1 MRKYWIFLLAIVFCA
16 AFLILPGLAEN
27 EVYFTA
33 VNNTL
38 LELNDKTMPV
48 KLKGVFYV
56 PNTVFNSSELGT
68 YCVYSRSKQLVM
80 LSDLEHILYFDM
92 SEGTCYD
99 EDGESYPYVAIY
111 QNDTAYLPALF
122 TAFYYGI
129 EYSYINSDYAP
140 IIRLTKG
147 EVLSDSAFLRGAAAI
162 METRL
167 AQYEAAKVT
176 PAPTPTPENTPST
189 EVTPSPDPTPVPT
202 ASPTPTP
209 VPTETPTP
217 TPTPS
222 AQPTASPKPNRS
234 NVVVYI
240 AFLGLSEE
248 SAEYADILG
257 ARGFSPSF
265 FVGVEDILQ
274 YPAVIRKLLGIG
286 CGVGILFSDDPSED
300 CAAAS
305 RLLREAAHTV
315 TFIAAAAEELSP
327 ESEKMARETGLR
339 LWCAQEPESDPGIL
353 IDRLEQAG
361 DRCDLILD
369 GSIKKK
375 DLNRLLE
382 YLLSESYTI
391 GTITEMTD
399 SAFGR

>member
-1 MRKYWIFLLAIVFCA
+1 MIFLIAIVFCA

-33 VNNTL
+33 INNTL

-99 EDGESYPYVAIY
+99 DDGESYPYVAIY

-162 METRL
+162 MESRL
-167 AQYEAAKVT
+167 ALYQAAKQTAT
-176 PAPTPTPENTPST
+176 PAPTPDTTPST
-189 EVTPSPDPTPVPT
+189 DVAPTTAPT
-202 ASPTPTP
+202 STP
-209 VPTETPTP
+209 VPTEAP

-222 AQPTASPKPNRS
+222 VQPTASPRPNRS
-234 NVVVYI
+234 NVIVYI
-240 AFLGLSEE
+240 AFLGLSED
-248 SAEYADILG
+248 STEYADILR
-257 ARGFSPSF
+257 ARGFSTCF
-265 FVGVEDILQ
+265 FVCVEDILQ
-274 YPAVIRKLLGIG
+274 YPAVIRKLLGTG
-286 CGVGILFSDDPSED
+286 CSIGILFSDDPAEES
-300 CAAAS
+300 AAAS

-315 TFIAAAAEELSP
+315 TFIAAAAHELSP
-327 ESEKMARETGLR
+327 EAEKKAQETGLH
-339 LWCAQEPESDPGIL
+339 LWCTQAPESDPEIL
-353 IDRLEQAG
+353 IDQLEQAG
-361 DRCDLILD
+361 DRYDLILD
-369 GSIKKK
+369 GSINKKN
-375 DLNRLLE
+375 LNRLLE
-382 YLLSESYTI
+382 YLISESYTI
-391 GTITEMTD
+391 GTISEMTE
-399 SAFGR
+399 SAYGR